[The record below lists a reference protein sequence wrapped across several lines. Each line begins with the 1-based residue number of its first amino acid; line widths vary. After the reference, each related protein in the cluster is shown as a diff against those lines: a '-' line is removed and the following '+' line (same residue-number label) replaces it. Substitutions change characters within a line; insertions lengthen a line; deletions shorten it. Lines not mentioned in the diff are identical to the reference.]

1 MRLICDVECASCLLP
16 TAGLRSSSRPAR
28 TVLSIGR
35 QPGQPGP
42 EGLRL
47 LVATD
52 KNRAGMKY
60 KLKGNVQQL
69 FTRFVC
75 DGKTT
80 IRLKEPSLELRL
92 SQADVTCLKIFLGKL
107 RLASQGK
114 LPEETRLS
122 ALAPACAKDVEKPR
136 RRLVI
141 LSQKAYP
148 ILDGFPSSLKN
159 LQISNCL
166 LAQVDNRITGL
177 ALLRQL
183 DLSCNRL
190 RHLPASLGALPHLA
204 TLVVSDN
211 QLETFPSELCRSLGP
226 SLRLLDLSRNQLR
239 LLPPQLFQMHKLCQ
253 LNLDD
258 NELVELPIGLQNL
271 PALRIF
277 SADNNHL
284 RWLPPGFQHLRLD
297 SISLFGN
304 DFVSESLPHEIH
316 LQVPLT
322 LWECTARAVLLA
334 RIPYTQALLPKVIC
348 EELEL
353 AHPCEVC
360 SGVAFSSFV
369 QTTTSM
375 NLLSVASW
383 CDSSTSSWRWFLGEA
398 THRREGSASR
408 LTSTC

>member
-204 TLVVSDN
+204 TL
-211 QLETFPSELCRSLGP
+211 
-226 SLRLLDLSRNQLR
+226 
-239 LLPPQLFQMHKLCQ
+239 MHKLCQ